1 MPNPLFHHKIV
12 PSPKLLLSNCSDKPQ
27 QSRKKKKKKLK
38 EIPLSHTPTIV
49 NTKLPYVKKASLKR
63 KHKPHN
69 TNKQKRE
76 IGDHIQSIRHSCTQK
91 NTIKP
96 R

>member
-1 MPNPLFHHKIV
+1 V
-12 PSPKLLLSNCSDKPQ
+12 PSPKPLLSNCSDKPQ
-27 QSRKKKKKKLK
+27 QSHNKKKKSKLK

-91 NTIKP
+91 KHNRTQIVKSSK
-96 R
+96 